1 MKGEDQS
8 VSIRKRILWA
18 GVTLLASALG
28 LLGPAQSA
36 EGWTRA
42 GAVQGRLVSAS
53 AAVGQEQSLQFGLH
67 LRMDDGWKTY
77 WRTPGETGL
86 APAVDWA
93 GSVNA
98 DGMRLA
104 YPAPHR
110 FEFAGIQSFGYKGE
124 VVLPVAAA
132 VVKPGDPVTLNAAVD
147 VLVCKV
153 ECVPQKLQ
161 LSLTVPAGAMSPSSD
176 ASLLS
181 KFQSQVPGDGS
192 KHGLVLK
199 DVELRSSSLVVRT
212 AAKEPFSSPDA
223 FLEGL
228 PGSVSA
234 GAPKVQLE
242 RGGLDAVFVF
252 PLEQKASADSFDKK
266 PVTVTL
272 VDGARVGEF
281 VQPVASSGA
290 SSLKTLALMLGFA
303 FLGGLILNLMPCVL
317 PVLSLKLLS
326 VTHAGAG
333 SPRKVRGT
341 FLATAAGVVF
351 SFLLLGAAAVALKS
365 AGMTVGWGLQ
375 FQQPL
380 FLVFMVVLV
389 ALFAA
394 NLWGFFEI
402 PLPRFV
408 ADIAGSG
415 GPGENSFAGN
425 FVTGAFAT
433 LLATPCSAPFLGTAV
448 GFALAGAT
456 SDIVAVFT
464 ALGLGMASPYLLV
477 AAYPRMASWLPRPG
491 AWMVKVRVALGFALA
506 ATGVWLLWVL
516 QSQAGLYAALAVG
529 LLMLLLWAVLG
540 WQHRS
545 SSSRAVPIAL
555 TAGLA
560 VVVASFVAPALLTA
574 PVQAPS
580 QAAKYTWQPF
590 DQAAIQREVA
600 AGRTVFVDV
609 TADWCVTCQVNKR
622 VVLYQGQTANA
633 LFARNTVVPMQADW
647 TSPNP
652 AIGQYLAG
660 FGKYGIPF
668 NVVYGPAA
676 PQGIVLSEVLTE
688 AAVLEA
694 LAKASGTA
702 QRL

>member
-1 MKGEDQS
+1 
-8 VSIRKRILWA
+8 
-18 GVTLLASALG
+18 
-28 LLGPAQSA
+28 
-36 EGWTRA
+36 
-42 GAVQGRLVSAS
+42 
-53 AAVGQEQSLQFGLH
+53 
-67 LRMDDGWKTY
+67 
-77 WRTPGETGL
+77 
-86 APAVDWA
+86 
-93 GSVNA
+93 
-98 DGMRLA
+98 
-104 YPAPHR
+104 
-110 FEFAGIQSFGYKGE
+110 
-124 VVLPVAAA
+124 
-132 VVKPGDPVTLNAAVD
+132 
-147 VLVCKV
+147 
-153 ECVPQKLQ
+153 
-161 LSLTVPAGAMSPSSD
+161 
-176 ASLLS
+176 
-181 KFQSQVPGDGS
+181 
-192 KHGLVLK
+192 
-199 DVELRSSSLVVRT
+199 
-212 AAKEPFSSPDA
+212 
-223 FLEGL
+223 
-228 PGSVSA
+228 
-234 GAPKVQLE
+234 
-242 RGGLDAVFVF
+242 
-252 PLEQKASADSFDKK
+252 
-266 PVTVTL
+266 
-272 VDGARVGEF
+272 
-281 VQPVASSGA
+281 
-290 SSLKTLALMLGFA
+290 
-303 FLGGLILNLMPCVL
+303 
-317 PVLSLKLLS
+317 
-326 VTHAGAG
+326 
-333 SPRKVRGT
+333 
-341 FLATAAGVVF
+341 
-351 SFLLLGAAAVALKS
+351 
-365 AGMTVGWGLQ
+365 MTVGWGLQ